1 VVLVATQ
8 ALQVPSCTTTIISM
22 VSGPC
27 STAQVARQQQA
38 ELALKLQAQ
47 LHCLH
52 RMLLWPLL
60 LLQLGGRRTC
70 AQQSMRS

>member
-1 VVLVATQ
+1 
-8 ALQVPSCTTTIISM
+8 
-22 VSGPC
+22 
-27 STAQVARQQQA
+27 VARQQQA